1 MEILTERELQNR
13 FGALPW
19 AEPRVVVS
27 GNFATPRR
35 LVELFDAAVESYR
48 IFVLNAQQAIPS
60 RGGVIAETPFVGPG
74 MRDLPGLDY
83 LPMRLSLVPRLF
95 DVARP
100 PDLVLLHT
108 SIEHDGKVSLGTEV
122 NILPSAIERARAR
135 GGVVIAQVNRH
146 MPYTYGD
153 GELDV
158 EMVDFGIDVDEE
170 LPSVARLPASDVTA
184 MVGMG
189 VATLVQ
195 DGSTIQV
202 GIGEIPDAVL
212 AALTGLR
219 GLMVW
224 SEAISDGVLE
234 LERAGALDDTG
245 PVVTTFLF
253 GTAELY
259 SWVDRNPRVRVLRT
273 ETVNDPSAIA
283 AHPTMC
289 SINTAL
295 QVDLYAQANASFVR
309 GRIYSG
315 FGGQPDFVV
324 GALHSVNG
332 HAVVALPSW
341 HAKSDTST
349 IVSRLI
355 EPSTSF
361 QHSAVVSE
369 QGRALLFGRSQRA
382 QARLLIEEV
391 AHPEA
396 RAGLWESF
404 GRSASGADTG
414 AAR

>member
-1 MEILTERELQNR
+1 MEILTERELENR

-19 AEPRVVVS
+19 AEPRAVVS

-48 IFVLNAQQAIPS
+48 IFVLNAQQGIPF
-60 RGGVIAETPFVGPG
+60 RRGVIPETPFVGPG
-74 MRDLPGLDY
+74 MRDQTSLDY

-95 DVARP
+95 DKARP

-108 SIEHDGKVSLGTEV
+108 SIEHEGKVSLGTEV

-135 GGVVIAQVNRH
+135 GGVVIAQMNRH

-153 GELDV
+153 GEIDV
-158 EMVDFGIDVDEE
+158 DMIDFAIGVDEE
-170 LPSVARLPASDVTA
+170 LTYVARPPVSDVTA

-189 VATLVQ
+189 VATLVE
-195 DGSTIQV
+195 DGATIQV

-212 AALTGLR
+212 AALTGLS
-219 GLMVW
+219 GLAVW

-234 LERAGALDDTG
+234 LEHANVLDERRAI
-245 PVVTTFLF
+245 VTTFLF
-253 GTAELY
+253 GTSELY

-273 ETVNDPSAIA
+273 ETVNDPSTIA
-283 AHPTMC
+283 SHPMMC

-309 GRIYSG
+309 GSIYSG

-324 GALHSVNG
+324 GALHSKDG
-332 HAVVALPSW
+332 CAAVALPSW

-349 IVSRLI
+349 IVSRLMA
-355 EPSTSF
+355 PATSF
-361 QHSAVVSE
+361 QHSAVVTE
-369 QGRALLFGRSQRA
+369 HGRALLFGRSQRA

-396 RAGLWESF
+396 RAGLWESLV
-404 GRSASGADTG
+404 RSASPAEPG
-414 AAR
+414 AAG